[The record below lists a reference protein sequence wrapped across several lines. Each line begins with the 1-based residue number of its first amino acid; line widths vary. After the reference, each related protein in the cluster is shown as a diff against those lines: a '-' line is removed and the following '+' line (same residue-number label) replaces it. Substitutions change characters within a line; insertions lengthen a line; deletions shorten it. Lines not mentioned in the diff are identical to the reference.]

1 MEIQCNRCDEI
12 KNISEFYKAKNNKT
26 GYRNYCKTCERK
38 QVNEYYYNNRER
50 LLKVNSERNREKH
63 GKDKLK
69 CRTCKVIKP
78 NTAFN
83 ISEKS
88 SNGYLLR
95 CKECADYYNT
105 NKQRLQKDY
114 MLKVNYGI
122 DINHFEKMLEFQ
134 NYSCEICKMHQDDMT
149 GSLCVDHCHTTG
161 EVRGLLCFR
170 CNSSIGKFEDDIDLL
185 ASAINYLQ
193 KYSK

>member
-1 MEIQCNRCDEI
+1 MEIQCNKCNEI
-12 KNISEFYKAKNNKT
+12 KNISEFYKVKKSKT
-26 GYRNYCKTCERK
+26 GYRNYCKDCEK
-38 QVNEYYYNNRER
+38 KLVNEHYYNNRER
-50 LLKVNSERNREKH
+50 LNKLNCERNREKY

-69 CRTCKVIKP
+69 CRTCKIIKP
-78 NTAFN
+78 NTAFS

-88 SNGYLLR
+88 ANGYLRR
-95 CKECADYYNT
+95 CKECTDYYNT

-114 MLKVNYGI
+114 ILKTNYGI

-149 GSLCVDHCHTTG
+149 GPLCVDHCHTTG

-170 CNSSIGKFEDDIDLL
+170 CNASIGKFEDDINLL
-185 ASAINYLQ
+185 TNAINYLQ